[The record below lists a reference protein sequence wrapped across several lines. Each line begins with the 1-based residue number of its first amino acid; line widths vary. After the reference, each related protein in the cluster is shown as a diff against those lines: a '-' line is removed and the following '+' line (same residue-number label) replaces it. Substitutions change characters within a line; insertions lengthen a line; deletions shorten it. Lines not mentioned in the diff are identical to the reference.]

1 MIQGKVLVTGA
12 TGDTGRATVDELLAR
27 GHQVRALAHGQD
39 ERSKKLQERGV
50 EVVYG
55 DLLDFGQVRAALN
68 GVQRAYF
75 VYPIRPGIL
84 QATAYFAQAA
94 KEAGVD
100 GIVNMSQKSARE
112 DAKSHAATDHWLS
125 ERIFDWSGVT
135 VAHIRPTYF
144 AEWLLYLA
152 PMIKAG
158 LLHVPFGTGKHAP
171 IAAEDQGRVIAGI
184 LEDPAPHR
192 GQDIS
197 ALRPGRIHVRGDR
210 AGPEP
215 GAGEDVEY
223 KQVDFEEF
231 SRALQA
237 SGKNAGRENS
247 FLFQHL
253 REVAIDHQ
261 NGIFAGTNDLVEKLG
276 GRPPMT
282 LEAFIKKHRG
292 SFRLMALFCIPARQS
307 SSAAATAESNEV
319 RERLRRRMKIASQCW
334 IMLLDPSVNCAAAR
348 GVGPWREGFGLPKIS
363 FAAQCRRNR
372 ILNGYSH
379 RCAGNRQSRVIGGQS
394 DHTALPGAF
403 EEHRVIEINP
413 VEVPERQSRRSD
425 DRGQVFHDER
435 LVKISELRIC
445 VTFRDSVN
453 RNEYPLQLDQVDDT
467 GEPDRVARD
476 VHLTGRHGRMV
487 GE

>member
-1 MIQGKVLVTGA
+1 MIPGKVLVTGA
-12 TGDTGRATVDELLAR
+12 TGDTGRATVNELLAR
-27 GHQVRALAHGQD
+27 GHKVRALAHGQD
-39 ERSKKLQERGV
+39 DRSKRLQERGV

-55 DLLDFGQVRAALN
+55 DLLDFDQVRAALS

-84 QATAYFAQAA
+84 QATAYFAQAT

-125 ERIFDWSGVT
+125 ERVFDWSGLT

-144 AEWLLYLA
+144 AEWLLYIA

-184 LEDPAPHR
+184 LEDPAAHKGKIYPLFGPVEYTYEETAR
-192 GQDIS
+192 V
-197 ALRPGRIHVRGDR
+197 LGRVLGK
-210 AGPEP
+210 
-215 GAGEDVEY
+215 DVQY

-231 SRALQA
+231 SRALQS

-261 NGIFAGTNDLVEKLG
+261 NGIFAGTNDLVEKLA

-282 LEAFIKKHRG
+282 LEAFIEKHR
-292 SFRLMALFCIPARQS
+292 
-307 SSAAATAESNEV
+307 AAFV
-319 RERLRRRMKIASQCW
+319 
-334 IMLLDPSVNCAAAR
+334 
-348 GVGPWREGFGLPKIS
+348 
-363 FAAQCRRNR
+363 
-372 ILNGYSH
+372 
-379 RCAGNRQSRVIGGQS
+379 
-394 DHTALPGAF
+394 
-403 EEHRVIEINP
+403 
-413 VEVPERQSRRSD
+413 
-425 DRGQVFHDER
+425 
-435 LVKISELRIC
+435 
-445 VTFRDSVN
+445 
-453 RNEYPLQLDQVDDT
+453 
-467 GEPDRVARD
+467 
-476 VHLTGRHGRMV
+476 
-487 GE
+487 

>member
-27 GHQVRALAHGQD
+27 GHKVRALAHGRD
-39 ERSKKLQERGV
+39 DRSKRLQERGV

-55 DLLDFGQVRAALN
+55 DLLDFGQVRAALG

-125 ERIFDWSGVT
+125 ERVFDWSGLSVT
-135 VAHIRPTYF
+135 HIRPTYF

-184 LEDPAPHR
+184 LEDPAAHKGKTYPLFGSVEYTYEETAKVLGR
-192 GQDIS
+192 VLG
-197 ALRPGRIHVRGDR
+197 RP
-210 AGPEP
+210 
-215 GAGEDVEY
+215 VEY
-223 KQVDFEEF
+223 KQVAFEEF
-231 SRALQA
+231 QKAFE
-237 SGKNAGRENS
+237 AGRKTTGRPVND

-276 GRPPMT
+276 GRPPMA
-282 LEAFIKKHRG
+282 LEAFIEKHR
-292 SFRLMALFCIPARQS
+292 
-307 SSAAATAESNEV
+307 AAFV
-319 RERLRRRMKIASQCW
+319 
-334 IMLLDPSVNCAAAR
+334 
-348 GVGPWREGFGLPKIS
+348 
-363 FAAQCRRNR
+363 
-372 ILNGYSH
+372 
-379 RCAGNRQSRVIGGQS
+379 
-394 DHTALPGAF
+394 
-403 EEHRVIEINP
+403 
-413 VEVPERQSRRSD
+413 
-425 DRGQVFHDER
+425 
-435 LVKISELRIC
+435 
-445 VTFRDSVN
+445 
-453 RNEYPLQLDQVDDT
+453 
-467 GEPDRVARD
+467 
-476 VHLTGRHGRMV
+476 
-487 GE
+487 